1 MVVPLAFSRLRIIC
15 ALFFLE
21 ASVIEESRSQSAIV
35 MVSRNGESGP
45 TGEPDCMHDNRVCL
59 SSQKPGTRSRCLR
72 VGIDSG
78 PSARHI
84 LSKPI
89 ASNMPSMTVQETV
102 AGTEAG
108 KLQTELRDVFS
119 KILGHAR
126 RIDMT
131 LALGDTTEA
140 LGQVRELEL
149 YLERGLVVLSRPL
162 TQGP

>member
-1 MVVPLAFSRLRIIC
+1 LRCLSELSVECLVGTFFSSIDTVLGVEMVVLLGI
-15 ALFFLE
+15 
-21 ASVIEESRSQSAIV
+21 
-35 MVSRNGESGP
+35 
-45 TGEPDCMHDNRVCL
+45 CL

-162 TQGP
+162 TQEP

>member
-1 MVVPLAFSRLRIIC
+1 
-15 ALFFLE
+15 
-21 ASVIEESRSQSAIV
+21 
-35 MVSRNGESGP
+35 
-45 TGEPDCMHDNRVCL
+45 
-59 SSQKPGTRSRCLR
+59 
-72 VGIDSG
+72 
-78 PSARHI
+78 
-84 LSKPI
+84 
-89 ASNMPSMTVQETV
+89 MPNMTVQETV
-102 AGTEAG
+102 VGTEAS